1 MEESTLKTSDG
12 GHLALYSYGNPH
24 ASGTQRVL
32 VVGGAFLTA
41 LIYRPFAAA
50 LSTQLG
56 DHWAVDV
63 YDRRG
68 RGNSSE
74 QPTDYSMET
83 EVSDV
88 SLMLQ
93 HTGAQNLFGHSL
105 GGAVVLNAVREYVEK
120 STSSEEF
127 RALIPRRLAVYDPA
141 INIDSSIDT
150 AWLRQF
156 ERDVKA
162 GRSGSAMARMQRG
175 MQFSPTLSR
184 VPQPILALLI
194 AGTSRFGAGKATRAL
209 LPTGVGEL
217 RAALEES
224 HPVQRFAKLPQ
235 NTCFMVGTKSAAYF
249 RATSQVLHQA
259 VPGSRFVQ
267 TPKGMHG
274 SVPAAFK
281 ELLGEIC
288 DYFQDRQST

>member
-12 GHLALYSYGNPH
+12 GHLALYSYGNAQ
-24 ASGTQRVL
+24 ASGAKRVL

-56 DHWAVDV
+56 DDWAVDV

-68 RGNSSE
+68 RGKSSE
-74 QPTDYSMET
+74 QPADYSMET

-105 GGAVVLNAVREYVEK
+105 GGAVVLNAVREFVEK
-120 STSSEEF
+120 GTSSEEL

-156 ERDVKA
+156 ERDVAA
-162 GRSGSAMARMQRG
+162 GRNGSAMARMQRG

-184 VPQPILALLI
+184 VPQPILALLV

-224 HPVQRFAKLPQ
+224 HPAQQFAKLPQ
-235 NTCFMVGTKSAAYF
+235 NTCFMAGAKSAAYF
-249 RATSQVLHQA
+249 RATAQVLHHA

-281 ELLGEIC
+281 ELLGGIC
-288 DYFQDRQST
+288 DYFQDQQST

>member
-1 MEESTLKTSDG
+1 MEESTLETPDG
-12 GHLALYSYGNPH
+12 GHLALYSYGTAQ
-24 ASGTQRVL
+24 ASGAKRVL

-56 DHWAVDV
+56 DGWAVDV

-68 RGNSSE
+68 RGNSSP
-74 QPTDYSMET
+74 QPSDYSMET

-88 SLMLQ
+88 SLMLN

-105 GGAVVLNAVREYVEK
+105 GGAVVLNAVREYVEQ
-120 STSSEEF
+120 STTSEEAQ
-127 RALIPRRLAVYDPA
+127 ALIPQRLAVYDPA
-141 INIDSSIDT
+141 INIDSSMDT
-150 AWLRQF
+150 AWLGAF
-156 ERDVKA
+156 ERDIQA
-162 GRSGSAMARMQRG
+162 GRSGRAMARIQRG

-184 VPQPILALLI
+184 VPLPILAFLI

-224 HPVQRFAKLPQ
+224 QPAQRFAKLPD
-235 NTCFMVGTKSAAYF
+235 NTCFMAGAKSAAYF
-249 RATSQVLHQA
+249 RATAQVLHQA
-259 VPGSRFVQ
+259 VPGSSYVE

-281 ELLGEIC
+281 GLLSEIC
-288 DYFQDRQST
+288 DYFQDQQST

>member
-1 MEESTLKTSDG
+1 MEETTLRTPDG
-12 GHLALYSYGNPH
+12 GQLALYSYGNAQAPGH
-24 ASGTQRVL
+24 KRVL

-50 LSTQLG
+50 LSTQFK
-56 DHWAVDV
+56 DDWAIDV

-68 RGNSSE
+68 RGKSSE
-74 QPTDYSMET
+74 QPPGYSMDT
-83 EVSDV
+83 EISDV
-88 SLMLQ
+88 ALMLE

-105 GGAVVLNAVREYVEK
+105 GGAVVLNAVRDFIEQAK
-120 STSSEEF
+120 TSE
-127 RALIPRRLAVYDPA
+127 RHKALVPQRLAVYDPA
-141 INIDSSIDT
+141 INIDSSVNT
-150 AWLRQF
+150 AWMRQF
-156 ERDVKA
+156 EADVQA
-162 GRSGSAMARMQRG
+162 GKSVRAIARMQRG

-217 RAALEES
+217 RAALHES
-224 HPVQRFAKLPQ
+224 HPAQHFAALRA
-235 NTCFMVGTKSAAYF
+235 NTCFMAGAKSATYF
-249 RATSQVLHQA
+249 RATAHRLHRV
-259 VPGSRFVQ
+259 VPGSRYVE

-281 ELLGEIC
+281 ELLEEISN
-288 DYFQDRQST
+288 YFLDQQKP

>member
-1 MEESTLKTSDG
+1 MEESTLKTPDG
-12 GHLALYSYGNPH
+12 GHLALYSYGNGQAPGH
-24 ASGTQRVL
+24 RRVL

-50 LSTQLG
+50 LSTQFG
-56 DHWAVDV
+56 DNWAIDV

-74 QPTDYSMET
+74 QPPDYSMDT
-83 EVSDV
+83 EISDV
-88 SLMLQ
+88 ALMLR

-105 GGAVVLNAVREYVEK
+105 GGAVVLNAVREFIEK
-120 STSSEEF
+120 SASAEEYKS
-127 RALIPRRLAVYDPA
+127 LIPQRLAVYDPA
-141 INIDSSIDT
+141 INIDASVNT
-150 AWLRQF
+150 AWMKHF
-156 ERDVKA
+156 ELDVQA
-162 GRSGSAMARMQRG
+162 GRTGRAIARMQRG

-217 RAALEES
+217 SAALQES
-224 HPVQRFAKLPQ
+224 HPAQRFAKLPT
-235 NTCFMVGTKSAAYF
+235 NTCFMAGSKSAAYF
-249 RATSQVLHQA
+249 RATAQALHRA
-259 VPGSRFVQ
+259 VPGSHYVE

-281 ELLGEIC
+281 DLLGEIN
-288 DYFQDRQST
+288 DYFIDDQKV

>member
-1 MEESTLKTSDG
+1 MEESTLKTPDG
-12 GHLALYSYGNPH
+12 AHLALYTYGN
-24 ASGTQRVL
+24 TQARGDKRVL

-50 LSTQLG
+50 LSTQFG
-56 DHWAVDV
+56 DEWAIDI

-68 RGNSSE
+68 RGNSSP
-74 QPTDYSMET
+74 QPHDYSMET

-88 SLMLQ
+88 SLMLK

-120 STSSEEF
+120 STTSEEHS
-127 RALIPRRLAVYDPA
+127 ALIPRRLAVYDPA

-150 AWLRQF
+150 SWLQQF
-156 ERDVKA
+156 ERDVEA
-162 GRSGSAMARMQRG
+162 GRNRRAIARMQRG

-184 VPQPILALLI
+184 VPQPILALLV
-194 AGTSRFGAGKATRAL
+194 AGTSRFGAGKVTRAL

-217 RAALEES
+217 RAVLKES
-224 HPVQRFAKLPQ
+224 HPVQQFAKLPE
-235 NTCFMVGTKSAAYF
+235 NTCFMAGSKSAAYF
-249 RATSQVLHQA
+249 RATAQVLHRA
-259 VPGSRFVQ
+259 VPGSRYVE
-267 TPKGMHG
+267 TPKGIHG

-288 DYFQDRQST
+288 DYFMDQQST